1 MNLQIC
7 LFNYELWH
15 SNDKYRTVI
24 WRCQHKYDNGEPC
37 KTPHVTED
45 QIKAAFVAEMNRMI
59 ANKEQVL
66 ADIRILIATLT
77 DTRELEEKEAVAGKE
92 LEVVSEMTRKLLDE
106 YARVLIEQ
114 TEYDD
119 RYAELL
125 AQSRVIEERIA
136 EIGEQCEQHKRRK
149 RELTAFYQALKA
161 KGPVVEFDEDLWYV
175 TVEKVTVPSVAGV
188 IFTLRNGVEG

>member
-1 MNLQIC
+1 M
-7 LFNYELWH
+7 
-15 SNDKYRTVI
+15 
-24 WRCQHKYDNGEPC
+24 
-37 KTPHVTED
+37 TED